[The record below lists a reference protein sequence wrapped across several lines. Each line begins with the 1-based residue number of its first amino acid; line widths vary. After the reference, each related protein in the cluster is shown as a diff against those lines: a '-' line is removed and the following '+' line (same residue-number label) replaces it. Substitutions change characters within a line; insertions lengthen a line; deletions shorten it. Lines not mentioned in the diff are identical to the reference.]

1 MIKMGIPQW
10 LIIAIAFMDFGFSI
24 AKHGEYKDGKY
35 NLWITLISNIITLYI
50 LSCGG
55 FFK

>member
-1 MIKMGIPQW
+1 M
-10 LIIAIAFMDFGFSI
+10 LIDLGFSL

-35 NLWITLISNIITLYI
+35 NFWTSLISFIITLWI
-50 LSCGG
+50 LNCGG